1 MIYQSMDVHQIAD
14 ALKDD
19 DNANWTY
26 EGAMLLADYLLDLSD
41 ETGDFEFDIVAIR
54 CEWSELAGEDLI
66 REYGYL
72 LDQEYDDDDD
82 EKLGDLI
89 ELLRDQT
96 YCIEFESNGAA
107 RFLIQEF

>member
-1 MIYQSMDVHQIAD
+1 MIYQSMNEYQIAD
-14 ALKDD
+14 ELKDD

-26 EGAMLLADYLLDLSD
+26 EGAMLLAEYLLELSD
-41 ETGDFEFDIVAIR
+41 ETGDFELDIVAIR

-72 LDQEYDDDDD
+72 LDQEYDDDD

>member
-1 MIYQSMDVHQIAD
+1 MIYQSMSAHQIAD
-14 ALKDD
+14 ELKDD

-26 EGAMLLADYLLDLSD
+26 EGAMLLADYLLDLSE

-54 CEWSELAGEDLI
+54 CEWSELSEEDLI
-66 REYGYL
+66 QSYGYL
-72 LDQEYDDDDD
+72 LDQEYDDND

-89 ELLRDQT
+89 ELIRDQT